1 MKLMKEAND
10 TYGLDIQLS
19 IDLDNIVKELAKSI
33 QKAREKISE
42 NSLPS
47 TTNENVIIND
57 EFRQVIDHGDGIFT
71 TRLY

>member
-10 TYGLDIQLS
+10 KYGLDIQLS